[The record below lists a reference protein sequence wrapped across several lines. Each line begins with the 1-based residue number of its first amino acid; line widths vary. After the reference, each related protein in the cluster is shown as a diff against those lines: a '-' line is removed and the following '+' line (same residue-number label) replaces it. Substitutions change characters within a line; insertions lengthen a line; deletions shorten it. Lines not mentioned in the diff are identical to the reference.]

1 MGIDDEK
8 PIVNLADTIDYEVLL
23 STIKKYMNEPTE
35 LLEVIVQQVEIEI
48 KSQFDEIAYFYFSIR
63 KVNPP
68 LGIQT
73 AGSEIILEK
82 TYQ

>member
-1 MGIDDEK
+1 MGIDDE
-8 PIVNLADTIDYEVLL
+8 IAVVNLADTIDYEVLL
-23 STIKKYMNEPTE
+23 LTIKKYMNEPTE
-35 LLEVIVQQVEIEI
+35 LLEVVVQKVETEI
-48 KSQFDEIAYFYFSIR
+48 KTQFKEISYFYFSIR

-82 TYQ
+82 TYR